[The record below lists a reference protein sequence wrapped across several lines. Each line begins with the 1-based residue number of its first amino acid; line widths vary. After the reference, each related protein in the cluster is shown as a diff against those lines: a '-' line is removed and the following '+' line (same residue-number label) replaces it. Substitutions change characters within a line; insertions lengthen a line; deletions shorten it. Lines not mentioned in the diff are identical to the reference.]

1 MRQRGRKSAESNVVE
16 IDVAALRPA
25 PPAHL
30 CAEDAEVWRTTV
42 AAMKPGWFG
51 GETWPLLELLCAC
64 TGIARTL
71 AREIELAGPQDLRF
85 NKLVAMH
92 EREAALLVTLAT
104 KLRLSKQSSADSRTV
119 KHDSSIVG
127 LRKPWDD

>member
-1 MRQRGRKSAESNVVE
+1 MRQRGRKSAEESNVVE

-42 AAMKPGWFG
+42 AGMKPGWFG
-51 GETWPLLELLCAC
+51 GEVWPLLELYCAC

-71 AREIELAGPQDLRF
+71 AKEIAASGPQDPRF
-85 NKLVAMH
+85 DKLVAMH
-92 EREAALLVTLAT
+92 ERESALLVTLAT

-119 KHDSSIVG
+119 KHDSGVVG
-127 LRKPWDD
+127 LRKPWD

>member
-42 AAMKPGWFG
+42 AGMKPGWFS
-51 GETWPLLELLCAC
+51 GETWPLLELFCAC
-64 TGIARTL
+64 TSIARTL
-71 AREIELAGPQDLRF
+71 AREVAASGPQDPRF
-85 NKLVAMH
+85 DKLVAMH
-92 EREAALLVTLAT
+92 ERESALLVTLAT
-104 KLRLSKQSSADSRTV
+104 NLRLSKQSSADSRTV
-119 KHDSSIVG
+119 KHDPGGGG
-127 LRKPWDD
+127 LRKPWD

>member
-42 AAMKPGWFG
+42 AGMKPGWFG
-51 GETWPLLELLCAC
+51 GEVWPLLELYCAC

-71 AREIELAGPQDLRF
+71 AKEIAASGPQDPRF
-85 NKLVAMH
+85 DKLVAMH
-92 EREAALLVTLAT
+92 ERESALLVTLAT
-104 KLRLSKQSSADSRTV
+104 NLRLSKQSSVRPTRAR
-119 KHDSSIVG
+119 
-127 LRKPWDD
+127 